1 MLAEL
6 EIENL
11 AVISHARI
19 DFSPHLN
26 VFTGETGAGK
36 SILIHGIHA
45 VLGQRVTR
53 DLVRT
58 GCDKATVTALFT
70 HLEPLVCQKLDEMGI
85 AHEED
90 ELLLSREIASDG
102 GSIARVNGHTTTVS
116 VLRELG
122 DTLITIHGQHDSQ
135 ALLSPECHLA
145 ILDAY
150 GGDDTLLHA
159 YQDAFHQLQKTAKQ
173 LNRLVKSEKK
183 DTQHQQ
189 ALQQFLEDTDALD
202 LQLGEEDALEA
213 DCARLQRAED
223 LRNAV
228 RTAYLALDGNCDTPG
243 ATSAVDQ
250 IRDAMQALQPY
261 TDLQTEFQ
269 SICDRLESVS
279 IEVQDLAETCAVL
292 QDTVREDPEELEQ
305 KQTRLREI
313 HRLCRKYNCADGDD
327 LVHRRASAQQEMQA
341 SKSNAEE
348 IRALTKEK
356 ETLLEQVT
364 ALAKELSQYRED
376 TLTRFTR
383 DVTEQLE
390 FLNMP
395 NVVLTGKHTMGK
407 LTVQGMDNLEF
418 MISANAGEEPRPL
431 AKIASGGELSRI
443 MLALKCVIA
452 DRDGVPTLIF
462 DEIDAGV
469 SGKAAQKIGMKLRE
483 VSAHHQVLCVTHLSQ
498 IAVMADRHLLIE
510 KEVIGDRTET
520 EVTALDTEGRVREIA
535 RIMGGDHPSDLVLQT
550 AAEELRRWQSPYA
563 EV

>member
-19 DFSPHLN
+19 DFSSHLN

-70 HLEPLVCQKLDEMGI
+70 HLEPPVCQKLDEIGI

-202 LQLGEEDALEA
+202 LQLGEEDVLEA

-228 RTAYLALDGNCDTPG
+228 RAAYLALDGSLDTPG
-243 ATSAVDQ
+243 AVSAVDQ

-279 IEVQDLAETCAVL
+279 IEVQDLAETCAAL
-292 QDTVREDPEELEQ
+292 QDTVREDPEALEQ
-305 KQTRLREI
+305 KQTRLQEI

-376 TLTRFTR
+376 TLTRFTH

-395 NVVLTGKHTMGK
+395 NVVLTGKHTTGK